1 MINKVILIGRL
12 TKDPELRKSN
22 SDVSFASF
30 DLAVDNAV
38 KESDGT
44 RGTCFITCKVF
55 GVTAENLVKYCR
67 KGSKVAI
74 DGSLNQRRYEA
85 KDGSNRTVIEVIVD
99 SVDFLE
105 PKKEANV
112 NLDSLDL
119 PEDDLP
125 FKAEETKPQQKSKKS
140 KKTSKKAK

>member
-1 MINKVILIGRL
+1 MINRVILIGRL
-12 TKDPELRKSN
+12 TKDPELRKTN
-22 SDVSFASF
+22 SDVSLANF

-38 KESDGT
+38 KEADGT

-55 GVTAENLVKYCR
+55 GATAENLVKYCC
-67 KGSKVAI
+67 KGNKVAV

-105 PKKEANV
+105 PKKEAEEQK
-112 NLDSLDL
+112 
-119 PEDDLP
+119 PE
-125 FKAEETKPQQKSKKS
+125 KA
-140 KKTSKKAK
+140 KKAKKEGK